1 MSQQPNDQNDDFG
14 DHGEYGARGRGA
26 LRMRQM
32 RLDAQAQLAEAQRM
46 MARATVRSVRYMLWA
61 VIACTAASVITAAAV
76 LYGLLAVLPRLS
88 H

>member
-1 MSQQPNDQNDDFG
+1 MSQQPNDQDDDFG

-46 MARATVRSVRYMLWA
+46 MARASARSARYMLWA
-61 VIACTAASVITAAAV
+61 VIACTASSIITTVAV
-76 LYGLLAVLPRLS
+76 LYGILTVLPRLT

>member
-1 MSQQPNDQNDDFG
+1 MSQQSNDPDDDFG
-14 DHGEYGARGRGA
+14 DHGEYGARGRRA

-46 MARATVRSVRYMLWA
+46 MARVSARSVRYMLWA
-61 VIACTAASVITAAAV
+61 VIACTASSIITAAAV
-76 LYGLLAVLPRLS
+76 LYGILAVLPRLN